1 MTPQPPPYA
10 TNAKL
15 TCLCGKTISGDVTP
29 AASWEQDADLAER
42 YGWLPVLKG
51 DVVGASGACR
61 YACSPTCQSNWRER
75 L

>member
-1 MTPQPPPYA
+1 MQPPPYA
-10 TNAKL
+10 STATL
-15 TCLCGKTISGDVTP
+15 TCLCGKSVSAQVAP
-29 AASWEQDADLAER
+29 AASWEQEADLAER

-61 YACSPTCQSNWRER
+61 YACSSGCQSTWRDR